1 MFIQTDSDN
10 KVLGWLDQE
19 WLDTLDDEERECV
32 TMGYFEVDAE
42 PEPQEGCDLY
52 YIDGK
57 FEARDNGEAAR
68 RAAEVTKGDLMD
80 ALADISDT
88 VSTNADDLSTIS
100 DAIAELSEL
109 VANLASESEV
119 SNG

>member
-1 MFIQTDSDN
+1 MDIIDSDGNPIENPDLYKGVLTETTRVKEGAAPIDN
-10 KVLGWLDQE
+10 KTKWAWDEDDYETVLVWRE
-19 WLDTLDDEERECV
+19 YTDEE
-32 TMGYFEVDAE
+32 FA
-42 PEPQEGCDLY
+42 L
-52 YIDGK
+52 
-57 FEARDNGEAAR
+57 
-68 RAAEVTKGDLMD
+68 VTKPTVDDVTD

-109 VANLASESEV
+109 VATLANGSEV

>member
-1 MFIQTDSDN
+1 MTDIIDADGNPIENPDLNNGFITETIRVKEGATPIDN
-10 KVLGWLDQE
+10 KTKWA
-19 WLDTLDDEERECV
+19 WDDDDYETVQVYRPYTEEE
-32 TMGYFEVDAE
+32 FA
-42 PEPQEGCDLY
+42 L
-52 YIDGK
+52 
-57 FEARDNGEAAR
+57 
-68 RAAEVTKGDLMD
+68 VTKPTVDDVTD